1 MSENKR
7 IYLSSPTMH
16 GDEQKYIKEAFD
28 TNWVAPLGANV
39 DGFEREMAE
48 YVGVKHAAA
57 LVSGTAALHLAV
69 KLAGVK
75 RGDVVVLDVI
85 AVNLSY
91 YLALLIRFYVNW
103 TLRAVAVDRYLPAF
117 VSFAPFYTVACL
129 LVFMFWRLYGGLWRY
144 AGINDMNRI
153 ILANLCTVLIHV
165 AGTMLFFTRMP
176 VTYYLIG
183 GVLQFTFIVII
194 RFSYRVL
201 LVEKRRLRRGER
213 INTVVV
219 GSGENGRRVVKN
231 LEETDS
237 YKPVAMYSSSGSG
250 VMDGV
255 PIINYLSL
263 DNVGA
268 VFIADPLL
276 SSDERR
282 KIRKATE
289 KAGVE
294 LHDYTGYFSNLGGR
308 LSLTELLAT
317 IRGPV
322 VLDIEGEETV
332 YDSGEAALS
341 SLTEKYTVED
351 ITGDKMRIKLNRAGQ
366 MTTQEALQVAYA
378 AVIGDEQLPA
388 GGRR

>member
-1 MSENKR
+1 MSENPGAPGFSFGTSR
-7 IYLSSPTMH
+7 RTLSVH
-16 GDEQKYIKEAFD
+16 YRREGDTSMKFLKKWKDA
-28 TNWVAPLGANV
+28 VAKDLW
-39 DGFEREMAE
+39 
-48 YVGVKHAAA
+48 
-57 LVSGTAALHLAV
+57 
-69 KLAGVK
+69 
-75 RGDVVVLDVI
+75 VVVLDVI

-103 TLRAVAVDRYLPAF
+103 TLRPVAVDRYLPAF

-231 LEETDS
+231 LEES
-237 YKPVAMYSSSGSG
+237 EVYRPIKVVGSG
-250 VMDGV
+250 YGTMDGI
-255 PIINYLSL
+255 PIVDELKL
-263 DNVGA
+263 ENVGA
-268 VFIADPLL
+268 VFIADPLI
-276 SSDERR
+276 SSDERE
-282 KIRKATE
+282 KIK
-289 KAGVE
+289 
-294 LHDYTGYFSNLGGR
+294 S
-308 LSLTELLAT
+308 
-317 IRGPV
+317 
-322 VLDIEGEETV
+322 
-332 YDSGEAALS
+332 
-341 SLTEKYTVED
+341 
-351 ITGDKMRIKLNRAGQ
+351 
-366 MTTQEALQVAYA
+366 
-378 AVIGDEQLPA
+378 
-388 GGRR
+388 